1 MMQLFLKYCKTKFNT
16 IDFKRLDKKA
26 NEYCKNLNIKI
37 ASLDDEIDSLSG
49 GNKQKVIVARVM
61 SIGPKVLILNEPTHG
76 VDVGAK
82 QEILRITREDM
93 ANGAGVIMASESV
106 QEMMAICDR
115 IAVMYR
121 GQIVKI
127 YTREDFSEDK
137 IYLSMQGTHK

>member
-1 MMQLFLKYCKTKFNT
+1 
-16 IDFKRLDKKA
+16 
-26 NEYCKNLNIKI
+26 
-37 ASLDDEIDSLSG
+37 
-49 GNKQKVIVARVM
+49 
-61 SIGPKVLILNEPTHG
+61 
-76 VDVGAK
+76 
-82 QEILRITREDM
+82 M